1 MFFYYSFVKKKTNPP
16 FFAYIYNERS
26 FWYYLRWLSYII
38 TKGDVSMKHYK
49 NRRRQFLEEWEQS
62 DISNDYIFSKVMA
75 QPQLCLQLIKAA
87 YPS

>member
-1 MFFYYSFVKKKTNPP
+1 
-16 FFAYIYNERS
+16 
-26 FWYYLRWLSYII
+26 
-38 TKGDVSMKHYK
+38 MKHYK

-75 QPQLCLQLIKAA
+75 NPSCVYSWLSPP